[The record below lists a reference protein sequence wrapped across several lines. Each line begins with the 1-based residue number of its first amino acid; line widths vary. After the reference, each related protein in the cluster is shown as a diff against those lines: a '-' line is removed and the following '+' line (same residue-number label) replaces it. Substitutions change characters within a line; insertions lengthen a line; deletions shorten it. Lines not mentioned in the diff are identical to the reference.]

1 MVAADPSHGPPQK
14 QTTGKWSFL
23 SNHALVMVYVV
34 LHPGST
40 VRDIAADVGITE
52 RATLAIIRDL
62 DQEQI
67 VERTR
72 DGRRNTYAVDFAHLS
87 RVRRG
92 DVPAPLTPRSFVEVV
107 VRTLYD
113 LARRYGTLPP
123 GTTEPEQVKA
133 EELQPRMGS
142 WVFFTNHMLVVL
154 ALAGNHMLT
163 VRELANTV
171 NITER
176 AVVGIVNQLETEGV
190 IARTRDGRRNIYSID
205 FEAFRNFRGWK
216 TERWALPAELVDIAT
231 GSIQALARQ

>member
-1 MVAADPSHGPPQK
+1 MVAADPSDGRPGK
-14 QTTGKWSFL
+14 QATGKWSFL

-40 VRDIAADVGITE
+40 VREIAADVGITE

-72 DGRRNTYAVDFAHLS
+72 DGRRNTYTVDFVHLL

-92 DVPAPLTPRSFVEVV
+92 DAPGPLTPRSFVEVV

-123 GTTEPEQVKA
+123 GSSEPAKVDVDD
-133 EELQPRMGS
+133 LQPRVGS
-142 WVFFTNHMLVVL
+142 WIFFTNHMLVVL
-154 ALAGNHMLT
+154 ALARNNVLT
-163 VRELANTV
+163 VRELASTV

-176 AVVGIVNQLETEGV
+176 AVVGIVNQLEAEG
-190 IARTRDGRRNIYSID
+190 IITRTRDGRRNIYSVD

-216 TERWALPAELVDIAT
+216 TGRWALPAELVDMAT
-231 GSIQALARQ
+231 GAIKALSEQ